1 MNTYWLALAL
11 TCYAL
16 SAASF
21 VRFRMP
27 VIGLYVMPIAILALL
42 MSTSMVRNA
51 HLTMPQSLG
60 SAWLA
65 THLTFALLSFA
76 LFVLAAAVTLV
87 YVVHERRLKAKRS
100 IDDSRPSRGGC

>member
-11 TCYAL
+11 ACFAL
-16 SAASF
+16 SAPGL

-27 VIGLYVMPIAILALL
+27 VIGLYVTPMAILALL
-42 MSTSMVRNA
+42 IGASMVRNTP
-51 HLTMPQSLG
+51 LTMPQSLR

-76 LFVLAAAVTLV
+76 LFVVAAAAALV
-87 YVVHERRLKAKRS
+87 YLVYERRLKAKTF
-100 IDDSRPSRGGC
+100 